1 MTHRNFTRVLVSLL
15 AVALLLPA
23 GSAPANAVSRKTTWT
38 SAKVVHWV
46 DGDTVVTT
54 KGTIRVIGVDTPE
67 VGACGYE
74 QATGLAQA
82 TAPPGSVVRLG
93 NPRSVVNRD
102 KYQRNLR
109 YVVRKSTKADISA
122 MQIRNGAKARYDR
135 LDGYQWHPRQT
146 KYRNLDA
153 ATPDYQCVE
162 PARHRCSP
170 SWPRWIRHRNRKPT
184 RTRTGPT
191 FPCRAPTRTSTAV
204 TSRPSTSPSG
214 SPDPTTTPSTA
225 TATDWAATSDRA
237 PGRPHWGGLHTRVTA

>member
-23 GSAPANAVSRKTTWT
+23 VSAPANAVSRKTTWT
-38 SAKVVHWV
+38 SAKVVQWV

-74 QATGLAQA
+74 QATQLAQA

-109 YVVRKSTKADISA
+109 YVVRKSTKVDISA

-146 KYRNLDA
+146 KYRNLDD
-153 ATPDYQCVE
+153 ATPDYQCAEPVVAPVE
-162 PARHRCSP
+162 PVVAPVDPAPQPEANPYQERANLPVSSTNPDLDCGDIP
-170 SWPRWIRHRNRKPT
+170 TQYKPIRI
-184 RTRTGPT
+184 TGPDYH
-191 FPCRAPTRTSTAV
+191 AL
-204 TSRPSTSPSG
+204 
-214 SPDPTTTPSTA
+214 
-225 TATDWAATSDRA
+225 DRD
-237 PGRPHWGGLHTRVTA
+237 GDGLGCDV